1 MALTELVNGT
11 KLPKQIISTAL
22 GVSRLH
28 DALWSGYRHFYEE
41 IKDTDDDNEDPY
53 AHFPM
58 TKEPHG
64 DIAVTLKMY
73 RQPKL
78 KRKNLYITVNFAKK
92 VNDKPSFEE
101 AIEDAFQKMKF
112 DYFDALLLDQ
122 AVFGDDDELM
132 TELWHSLEEL
142 YEK

>member
-58 TKEPHG
+58 TTAWRYCG
-64 DIAVTLKMY
+64 NF
-73 RQPKL
+73 
-78 KRKNLYITVNFAKK
+78 KNVPT
-92 VNDKPSFEE
+92 
-101 AIEDAFQKMKF
+101 
-112 DYFDALLLDQ
+112 
-122 AVFGDDDELM
+122 
-132 TELWHSLEEL
+132 T
-142 YEK
+142 